1 MAIGES
7 AFFIPIEVYE
17 LLHRFSPTVG
27 RAGHQ
32 RRHRLVPPCKSGTP
46 LPASRLRPP
55 GVDEAPVRVEI
66 PPGVTPMKTSL
77 LMACWVCWIGLATA
91 AAQVE
96 PVKSSPVPA
105 AQMPAVAA
113 STNPAPAM
121 PEGFHVA
128 NGSPRSALTESLV
141 NRLARELG
149 TKSVEAAPTA
159 QRSNRGWATI
169 QRHTGAIDPQ
179 PAAAAV
185 AEPLGATRGGV
196 PASRIW
202 CEIP

>member
-1 MAIGES
+1 MQIGNAS
-7 AFFIPIEVYE
+7 
-17 LLHRFSPTVG
+17 
-27 RAGHQ
+27 
-32 RRHRLVPPCKSGTP
+32 SGITAEAP
-46 LPASRLRPP
+46 S

-91 AAQVE
+91 AEQVE

-105 AQMPAVAA
+105 AQPAVAA

-149 TKSVEAAPTA
+149 TESVEPPQRPNEVTVGGRRYSGILVQLIRSPQPLQLLNPWAPPEA
-159 QRSNRGWATI
+159 GPGEQNLVRDPV
-169 QRHTGAIDPQ
+169 TGA
-179 PAAAAV
+179 
-185 AEPLGATRGGV
+185 
-196 PASRIW
+196 ASGLKLLAINF
-202 CEIP
+202 